1 MDSPLQ
7 PHLHLPFEFQEALQ
21 KLKNN
26 KIWYLLA
33 ILTIDS
39 DQSSAEFS
47 QRNHPFFPSR
57 GVGGDELGMCLCPKH
72 LQTHPGRVS
81 LGFLSHVL
89 IL

>member
-1 MDSPLQ
+1 MMDSPLH

-39 DQSSAEFS
+39 DQSSAEFF
-47 QRNHPFFPSR
+47 QRSHLFFPFL
-57 GVGGDELGMCLCPKH
+57 GGGELGMYLCPKH
-72 LQTHPGRVS
+72 LQTHPGSVS

-89 IL
+89 TL